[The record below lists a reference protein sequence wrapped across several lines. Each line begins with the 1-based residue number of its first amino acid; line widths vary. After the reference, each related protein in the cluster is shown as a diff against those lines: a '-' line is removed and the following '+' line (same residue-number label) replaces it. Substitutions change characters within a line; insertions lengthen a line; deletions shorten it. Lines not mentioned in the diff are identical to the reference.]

1 MTRNAVQSATAL
13 HLSPAE
19 DRKKRMRAYTTAM
32 SIRTAC
38 FVLVFFV
45 PGWWKLV
52 FGIGAVVLPYIAVIL
67 ANAGSAA
74 GTSPISPGLQQGRLA
89 LEERAQPSWSS
100 PSDGTGWT
108 SQDDARAWST
118 TEPEAAPGAAQ
129 PQWQRQE

>member
-19 DRKKRMRAYTTAM
+19 DRKKRMRAYSTAM

-52 FGIGAVVLPYIAVIL
+52 FGIGAVVLPYIAVVL
-67 ANAGSAA
+67 ANAGSSA
-74 GTSPISPGLQQGRLA
+74 GTSPISPGLQMNRLE
-89 LEERAQPSWSS
+89 LEERPAAGWSS
-100 PSDGTGWT
+100 TPSSEWT
-108 SQDDARAWST
+108 A
-118 TEPEAAPGAAQ
+118 EAAGEPRREQAQWQHREAQ
-129 PQWQRQE
+129 PQWQSQE